1 MSNKSKQRH
10 NEHTRIKQPKK
21 RKRYFSASNE
31 SAGWYAVSG
40 DGINMIT
47 FIEGKFTFTMKGDV
61 NKFYTEKGFAKRISQ
76 LIKRGY

>member
-1 MSNKSKQRH
+1 MNTQELNSQR
-10 NEHTRIKQPKK
+10 NARGI
-21 RKRYFSASNE
+21 FSASNE